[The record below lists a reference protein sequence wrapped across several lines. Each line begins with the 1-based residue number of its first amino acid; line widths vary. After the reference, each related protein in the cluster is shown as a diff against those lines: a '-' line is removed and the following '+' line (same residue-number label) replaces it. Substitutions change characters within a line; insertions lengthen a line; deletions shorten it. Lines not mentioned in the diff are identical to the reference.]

1 MKLLSTLMCAVL
13 GAGLLFAGMP
23 RTALAGTGDGPA
35 PRSAPAEMRPAAGIE
50 PGTDAEIAA
59 YGQRESESPEVQE
72 FAGGD
77 VTLGV
82 TAGFVILVLIVLIVL
97 IIVID

>member
-1 MKLLSTLMCAVL
+1 VKLLSTLMCAVL
-13 GAGLLFAGMP
+13 GAGILFAGMP
-23 RTALAGTGDGPA
+23 STALAGIGDGPA
-35 PRSAPAEMRPAAGIE
+35 PRSAPAESRPVAGIE
-50 PGTDAEIAA
+50 PGTDAEAA
-59 YGQRESESPEVQE
+59 MYEQREAESPEVKE

-97 IIVID
+97 IIIID